1 MYLILLIGFFMALFL
16 LILLIGKKNKVIID
30 KVFLCMFVVY
40 TITMGGAF
48 IEVYNV
54 KNGYPYPHLMNVTW
68 LFLLLHGPFLW
79 FYVKS
84 LTVPNF
90 KIKPIHLFHFA
101 PFILYSIVHSFNFIQ
116 LSGAEKILLFTE
128 NTFTKTGFFK
138 FGSMVIGI
146 STIGYNIVALKLL
159 QNHLKTI
166 KNRFSNIEDKDLIW
180 LKRLV
185 IASLVIFTL
194 NVGLY
199 NVNNYFKFSEYF
211 ALSQI
216 AYSFSTVYVFYI
228 GYYGIKQGRIFVDN
242 PTSELDDIIVFSNQ
256 VVSASNENNTFTDII
271 DQLTL
276 VMERQ
281 QPYLDPEITLAKLSG
296 ILKVKPEL
304 LSEILNAHLNQNF
317 FDFINIYR
325 VEEFKLRSINPENNH
340 LSILGIAYDCGFN
353 SKAAFYRAFNK
364 FEKMSPTAYMS
375 SCS

>member
-1 MYLILLIGFFMALFL
+1 MFLVYALTIGGTFL
-16 LILLIGKKNKVIID
+16 EL
-30 KVFLCMFVVY
+30 
-40 TITMGGAF
+40 
-48 IEVYNV
+48 YNV
-54 KNGYPYPHLMNVTW
+54 KNGYPYPHLMNVNW
-68 LFLLLHGPFLW
+68 LFLLLHGPLLW

-90 KIKPIHLFHFA
+90 KIKPIHFFHFA
-101 PFILYSIVHSFNFIQ
+101 PFILYSIVHSFNFIH
-116 LSGAEKILLFTE
+116 LSGAEKILLFQE
-128 NTFTKTGFFK
+128 GAFTKTGFFK

-146 STIGYNIVALKLL
+146 STVGYNLVALDLL
-159 QNHLKTI
+159 KKHLKTI

-185 IASLVIFTL
+185 IASLIIFTV

-216 AYSFSTVYVFYI
+216 AYSFSTVYVIYI

-242 PTSELDDIIVFSNQ
+242 PTTDFVQEFEPDSNPLTSQ
-256 VVSASNENNTFTDII
+256 ALHSAYFDII
-271 DQLTL
+271 DRLTAL
-276 VMERQ
+276 MEQQ
-281 QPYLDPEITLAKLSG
+281 QPYLDPEITLAKLSNA
-296 ILKVKPEL
+296 LKVKPEL
-304 LSEILNAHLNQNF
+304 LSEILNANLNQNF
-317 FDFINIYR
+317 FDFINKYR

-364 FEKMSPTAYMS
+364 FEKISPTTYIS
-375 SCS
+375 NVS